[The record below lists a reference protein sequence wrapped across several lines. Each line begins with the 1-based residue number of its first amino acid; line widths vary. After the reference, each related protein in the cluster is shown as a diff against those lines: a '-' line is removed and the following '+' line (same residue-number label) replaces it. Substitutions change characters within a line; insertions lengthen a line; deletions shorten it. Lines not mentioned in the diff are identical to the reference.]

1 MLNKILTAIWGDL
14 TKDEFKKFG
23 LLAVTFLLIIGA
35 YWLLRPLKDGIFAST
50 VGIKHQPTAKII
62 SLCFLVPLILLY
74 SKLIDMVKKQTLF
87 YIIGGIYIIGF
98 SVIGLLLSH
107 PTIGLANKVESTS
120 RYLGWCAYLM
130 IESYGSLMVALFWSF
145 VASLTDPKT
154 AKKGFPLII
163 FGAQFGAIAGPT
175 LATFAKELGLPFLLG
190 VTVSTIGVVIISII
204 IFNKIIPIEK
214 KHQEKTS
221 SKRKT
226 GMMAGLKIIFSKSYV
241 LGIFAVAT
249 FYEIVG
255 TIIDFQMKILARQ
268 TYTTPESFTEFLGR
282 FGQAANGI
290 ALFFSLVG
298 TSFFIRKFGITFCLT
313 LFPALTGIVLSVV
326 YLYPSLWIVFGGM
339 VTIRA
344 LTYALNN
351 PSKEILYVPTSK
363 DVKFKA
369 KSWIDMFGARSAK
382 AVGAFITGA
391 FKHST
396 TKLMTYG
403 SLISL
408 AVISIWIIAALFVGK
423 KCTQLTESGEII
435 ESNDEIK
442 NRKK

>member
-1 MLNKILTAIWGDL
+1 MLNKLLRTIWGDL
-14 TKDEFKKFG
+14 SKDEFKKFG

-50 VGIKHQPTAKII
+50 VGIKYQPTAKII
-62 SLCFLVPLILLY
+62 SLCFLVPLILCY
-74 SKLIDMVKKQTLF
+74 SKLVDIVKKQTLF
-87 YIIGGIYIIGF
+87 YIIGSVYIVGF
-98 SVIGLLLSH
+98 SIVGLLLSH

-120 RYLGWCAYLM
+120 RYLGWCSYLM

-145 VASLTDPKT
+145 VASSTDPKT

-163 FGAQFGAIAGPT
+163 FGAQFGAITGPT

-190 VTVSTIGVVIISII
+190 VTVATIAMMIGSII
-204 IFNKIIPIEK
+204 IYNKAIPTEK
-214 KHQEKTS
+214 KDEEKTS
-221 SKRKT
+221 SKKKT
-226 GMMAGLKIIFSKSYV
+226 GMIAGLKIIFTKSYV

-282 FGQAANGI
+282 FGQIANGI

-313 LFPALTGIVLSVV
+313 LFPVLTGIVLSIV

-339 VTIRA
+339 VAIRA

-382 AVGAFITGA
+382 AVGAAVTGT

-408 AVISIWIIAALFVGK
+408 AVISIWIVAALFVGK
-423 KCTQLTESGEII
+423 KCTQLTESGDII

-442 NRKK
+442 NKER

>member
-1 MLNKILTAIWGDL
+1 MLQKLFRTIWGDL
-14 TKDEFKKFG
+14 TKEEFKKFS
-23 LLAVTFLLIIGA
+23 LLALTFLFIIGA

-62 SLCFLVPLILLY
+62 SLCFLVPLILVY
-74 SKLIDMVKKQTLF
+74 SKLVDIVKKQTLF
-87 YIIGGIYIIGF
+87 YIIGCAYVCAFTVIGF
-98 SVIGLLLSH
+98 LLSH
-107 PTIGLANKVESTS
+107 PTIGLANTVESTS
-120 RYLGWCAYLM
+120 RLLGWASYLM

-145 VASLTDPKT
+145 VASSTDPKT

-175 LATFAKELGLPFLLG
+175 LATFAKILGLPFLIG
-190 VTVSTIGVVIISII
+190 VTVVTISLVMATITL
-204 IFNKIIPIEK
+204 FHKLIPQKEDK
-214 KHQEKTS
+214 EVKGRK
-221 SKRKT
+221 KT
-226 GMMAGLKIIFSKSYV
+226 GMIAGLKIIFSKGYV

-255 TIIDFQMKILARQ
+255 TIIDFQMKILAKQ
-268 TYTTPESFTEFLGR
+268 TYVSPEDFTAFLGR

-290 ALFFSLVG
+290 ALFFSLIG

-313 LFPALTGIVLSVV
+313 LFPVLTGIVLSVV
-326 YLYPSLWIVFGGM
+326 YVYPSLWIVFSGM
-339 VTIRA
+339 VAIRA

-369 KSWIDMFGARSAK
+369 KGWIDMFGARSAK
-382 AVGAFITGA
+382 AIGATITGA
-391 FKHST
+391 FKHSASA
-396 TKLMTYG
+396 LMTYG

-408 AVISIWIIAALFVGK
+408 AVISVWILAALFVGRR
-423 KCTQLTESGEII
+423 CAQLTESGEIV
-435 ESNDEIK
+435 ESNEEMR
-442 NRKK
+442 NREQ

>member
-1 MLNKILTAIWGDL
+1 
-14 TKDEFKKFG
+14 
-23 LLAVTFLLIIGA
+23 
-35 YWLLRPLKDGIFAST
+35 
-50 VGIKHQPTAKII
+50 
-62 SLCFLVPLILLY
+62 
-74 SKLIDMVKKQTLF
+74 
-87 YIIGGIYIIGF
+87 
-98 SVIGLLLSH
+98 
-107 PTIGLANKVESTS
+107 
-120 RYLGWCAYLM
+120 
-130 IESYGSLMVALFWSF
+130 
-145 VASLTDPKT
+145 
-154 AKKGFPLII
+154 
-163 FGAQFGAIAGPT
+163 
-175 LATFAKELGLPFLLG
+175 
-190 VTVSTIGVVIISII
+190 
-204 IFNKIIPIEK
+204 
-214 KHQEKTS
+214 
-221 SKRKT
+221 
-226 GMMAGLKIIFSKSYV
+226 
-241 LGIFAVAT
+241 
-249 FYEIVG
+249 
-255 TIIDFQMKILARQ
+255 
-268 TYTTPESFTEFLGR
+268 
-282 FGQAANGI
+282 
-290 ALFFSLVG
+290 
-298 TSFFIRKFGITFCLT
+298 LT
-313 LFPALTGIVLSVV
+313 LFPVLTGIVLSVV

-339 VTIRA
+339 VAIRA